1 MAHRRLLTILAGLMV
16 LAIAGCGSG
25 SDAPAGLT
33 ISGPGLQTGKPP
45 WRPEYAH
52 LAERLHA
59 LGIPPGGA
67 EKFHIHAMLHVYVNG
82 LLVPV
87 PAEIGLDPAKHVE
100 SSLHTHDHTGIIH
113 MEAAH
118 PYNFTL
124 GDFFGVWGVKLG
136 PARLGGLTGYGGDK
150 LHFYLNGQPLTNPAA
165 HVLHNGD
172 SIVFGYGTPSSFPHA
187 PSTFLLEEIE
197 HGKGGLGC
205 SAAPHGKHE
214 RSCLTTTT
222 TSNTHS

>member
-1 MAHRRLLTILAGLMV
+1 MAHRRLPTILAGLIV
-16 LAIAGCGSG
+16 LAIAGCGS
-25 SDAPAGLT
+25 SSNAPAGLT
-33 ISGPGLQTGKPP
+33 ISGPGLQAGKPP

-87 PAEIGLDPAKHVE
+87 PAEIGLDPAKHIE
-100 SSLHTHDHTGIIH
+100 SSLHTHDHTGIVH

-124 GDFFGVWGVKLG
+124 GDFFSVWGVKLG

-150 LHFYLNGQPLTNPAA
+150 LHFYLNGQPLSNPAA

-172 SIVFGYGTPSSFPHA
+172 SIVIGYGTPSSFPHA

-222 TSNTHS
+222 STTHS